1 MPDQARVSAEAVAG
15 QPAELLGHPFQA
27 ARSAAQACS
36 AFPVALAE
44 QALALPSGEPVARG
58 AAGEAVLPRAAGHAA
73 VAPQAALDA
82 AAEEEARDAAA
93 APLQAVEASVG
104 TAVPRPEAAGRD
116 GVVRPREVRDAEA
129 LPRAAPDVQA
139 ALPSAVAWAFRQDQ
153 ALPSAQPVPQ
163 PAARSVHATEHLRIA
178 PPSARSWQAAKDEV
192 WTYGVGSRKS
202 LATRSG
208 DLRISVRPDCGGHQ
222 RRLVFI
228 SEAAKA

>member
-44 QALALPSGEPVARG
+44 QALARRLEEPVVWG
-58 AAGEAVLPRAAGHAA
+58 AAEEAVLPRAAGHAA
-73 VAPQAALDA
+73 VARQAALDA
-82 AAEEEARDAAA
+82 AAEEARDAGA

-104 TAVPRPEAAGRD
+104 VAVLRPEAAGRD
-116 GVVRPREVRDAEA
+116 GVVRPQEVRDAEA

-178 PPSARSWQAAKDEV
+178 APLARSWQAAKDGV
-192 WTYGVGSRKS
+192 WS
-202 LATRSG
+202 
-208 DLRISVRPDCGGHQ
+208 
-222 RRLVFI
+222 
-228 SEAAKA
+228 